1 MPTPH
6 IRRFVPLLALAMA
19 LTACS
24 THSPVMSTG
33 VAGPPVASSDAAL
46 RVMSFNIRL
55 NVDSDGDDAWP
66 HRTDA
71 VSRIMQDADVVG
83 VQEALPGML
92 EDLDTRLEGWARIGI
107 GRDADGGGEYS
118 AIYYRTDR
126 LELAEG
132 DTFWLSTTPD
142 VPGSKDWDAAITRI
156 ATWGRFR
163 DRVSGDELTIINT
176 HFDHVGQTAREHSAQ
191 LIVDRFDDLAGDGP
205 VVLMGDFNVTPDN
218 PVYPVLT
225 DGTGLHDARLVSST
239 PPTGV
244 AATWNGFGRDEL
256 VRRIDFVFVR
266 GLAVER
272 FATRDETI
280 GEVLGT
286 DNPRY
291 PSDHFAVMA
300 TVR

>member
-1 MPTPH
+1 
-6 IRRFVPLLALAMA
+6 
-19 LTACS
+19 
-24 THSPVMSTG
+24 MSTG
-33 VAGPPVASSDAAL
+33 IAGPPVASSNAAL

-55 NVDSDGDDAWP
+55 HAASDSGNAWP
-66 HRTDA
+66 YRVEA
-71 VSRIMQDADVVG
+71 VERILQDADVVG

-92 EDLDTRLEGWARIGI
+92 EDLDARLDGWARIGV

-118 AIYYRTDR
+118 AIFYRTDR
-126 LELAEG
+126 LERVND
-132 DTFWLSTTPD
+132 DTFWLSKTPE

-156 ATWGRFR
+156 ATWGTFR
-163 DRVSGDELTIINT
+163 DRLSGDELTIINT
-176 HFDHVGQTAREHSAQ
+176 HFDHVGQTAREQSAQ
-191 LIVDRFDDLAGDGP
+191 LIVDRFDTLAGDGP

-225 DGTGLHDARLVSST
+225 EGTGLSDARLVSST
-239 PPTGV
+239 PPTGI

-266 GLAVER
+266 GLVVEQ

-286 DNPRY
+286 DNARY